1 MYKGA
6 HMDNLSCREELKKI
20 LLPHTLQ
27 VTFPTSK
34 RPGSPQPP
42 LFTLNSTPVRGSMQ
56 FS

>member
-6 HMDNLSCREELKKI
+6 HMDNLSCREELEKI